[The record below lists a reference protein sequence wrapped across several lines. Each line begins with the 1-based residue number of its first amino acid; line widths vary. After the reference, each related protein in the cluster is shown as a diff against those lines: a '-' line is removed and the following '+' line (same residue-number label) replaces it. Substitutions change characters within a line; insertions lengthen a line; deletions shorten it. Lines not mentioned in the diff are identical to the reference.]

1 VLSLFLLAALNP
13 PQTVVGG
20 SSAKDRGAELFQAK
34 GCPFCHGPAG
44 VGGGIGPDLQLVR
57 QRRKRDQIVTQI
69 QNGSKT
75 MPNFGDK
82 LSADEI
88 NDLVAFLLAK
98 RKYTPL
104 PTKPAS
110 APQTPTPTANPN

>member
-1 VLSLFLLAALNP
+1 VLFVVLLAVLNP
-13 PQTVVGG
+13 PQTVIGG
-20 SSAKDRGAELFQAK
+20 SSAKNRGAELFQAK
-34 GCPFCHGPAG
+34 GCAFCHGPAG

-75 MPNFGDK
+75 MPNFSDK

-98 RKYTPL
+98 RKYTPV
-104 PTKPAS
+104 PTKPAPAPPTS
-110 APQTPTPTANPN
+110 APAADPN